1 MSSTAVR
8 NVTRPDNRPMGMA
21 AIRRELDRQ
30 HGLKL
35 ARDRRYRE
43 ARRRRELAPLV
54 EVLEL
59 AGNQGTWR
67 RAAR

>member
-1 MSSTAVR
+1 
-8 NVTRPDNRPMGMA
+8 MGMA
-21 AIRRELDRQ
+21 TIRAELERQ
-30 HGLKL
+30 HALKL